1 MKYLLEYRSFILS
14 EGGNAFPET
23 VSVKREDIQR
33 IVAEFNDKVVQGILG
48 SQPGEPI
55 GSWKQKPISGDI
67 DCLVYTDLELPKI
80 VELCKA
86 QGIDAKAFYGFNI
99 VSTNFT
105 PTGHEP
111 VQIDIFVRPQ
121 TANKEATDIFYKNI
135 EEDPDTTKHRV
146 YFLFTVLDSRKED
159 IEGDPAS
166 PSKFTGYMLRP
177 DGLYKIVKEMKKVNY
192 KIMDRQLIAESAED
206 MAKAIFGQPLPFS
219 EWNTFKK
226 TFDLFIKSPLYPNKQ
241 EIIVAYTEKLK
252 EEGLPLPT
260 SVTLDSYI

>member
-1 MKYLLEYRSFILS
+1 MKYILEYRTFIN

-33 IVAEFNDKVVQGILG
+33 IVKEFNDKVVQGIIG

-67 DCLVYTDLELPKI
+67 DVLVYTDLALPQI
-80 VELCKA
+80 VDMCKA
-86 QGIDAKAFYGFNI
+86 QGVDAKAFYGFNI
-99 VSTNFT
+99 VSTKFE

-111 VQIDIFVRPQ
+111 VQIDIFVRPESS
-121 TANKEATDIFYKNI
+121 NKEATDVFYKNI

-146 YFLFTVLDSRKED
+146 YFLFTILDSRKED
-159 IEGDPAS
+159 IEGDPEN

-206 MAKAIFGQPLPFS
+206 MAKVIFGESLPFS

-226 TFDLFIKSPLYPNKQ
+226 TFDLFMNSPIYPNKQ
-241 EIIVAYTEKLK
+241 DIVMAYIEKLK
-252 EEGLPLPT
+252 EEGLPFPS
-260 SVTLDSYI
+260 SVKLDSYV